1 MKTPA
6 KTAENIVIE
15 LVKYQLGYEL
25 IKSSGKVLDNW
36 QIPEAKRNIRAAELK
51 VPTMALSKAINDLA
65 ALFAKCEVADDLTS
79 LGETIDM
86 IRRQE
91 GSWYPQSQI
100 DALVSELNYY
110 RALPTCA
117 DAVTSSPSV

>member
-1 MKTPA
+1 MRTPA

-36 QIPEAKRNIRAAELK
+36 QIPEAKRTIRAAELK

-79 LGETIDM
+79 LADTIDM

-100 DALVSELNYY
+100 DSLVSELNYY
-110 RALPTCA
+110 RSLTEASGTGQSNP
-117 DAVTSSPSV
+117 